1 MSDKPRNLLHKIPW
15 AFGKKKAQRVVKGE
29 ASHAALCQT
38 EPEGNDGKGDAPAS
52 PADTRPVPGA
62 LSRQTAAMEDAGS
75 VEGRKDEPQPPQNAG
90 TTGAETGDKPDA
102 AIAESSDAAAP
113 SNASPAP
120 ADGAAPRYNPEER
133 VAGLWDEAYDR
144 LRKTDSDLMRAYE
157 SVIAASSAGIS
168 WPRRASTWNSAPDTP
183 VEAHTWLDR
192 DKRRQHIT
200 CITDDWLEERIG
212 ENDRVTQV
220 VEARSLRD
228 IMRTAVQDSPQASM
242 AWAASWLA
250 LETLLQTDSL
260 VGETRS
266 QTVSTISRIKLYSA
280 LPRLLF
286 GGPPPDGDQH
296 ADNSHVEALTNLYS
310 TVLRQLITTALK
322 WKQPEPAV
330 ETTAEHI
337 RSLEEAFT
345 NGLSKEQDMK
355 SELSQLFEPPKDSKQ
370 DEVASD
376 AESEASTASE
386 NTEIDDAERLTQI
399 FEKLH
404 APEQPLDETDATRRE
419 AGRLLYD
426 WARDSP
432 YFEKFLNW
440 TDGASG
446 RVLWISGSP
455 EVGKSILLRAA
466 AQSLVTEQ
474 GAVSSSED
482 GKKVAYFFCN
492 GSGGFHERD
501 VLSVLKT
508 LISGVLRSQ
517 PHLRLHL
524 ERAFRATDRA
534 DFEGK
539 GDFYAL
545 STVLYSI
552 IEDAD
557 FAPTYFVV
565 DSIELLAVDA
575 AEGADPSLE
584 QKVGVGADHSTTAH
598 LRGLMDLLSFIS
610 TTTAPPYGN
619 KVKWLVSVDGN
630 KVDQGLLSPQAVS
643 QLHLHLDSHLADL
656 RKIVGDV
663 AISRFAATANRA
675 LYKGGLYNAVLN
687 KLREV
692 TPGNFIWLDAALA
705 VVRSSEKVWNLP
717 DTLDHMSKRSQG
729 VESLYFLGQLHIGN
743 LTAKDK
749 KYRTDILSAAAL
761 AYRPLLVTE
770 LVDLLGLPEEVDV
783 SVVVNT
789 MLPLILEIRD
799 GRLQFKHQSATEFI
813 RRNPAELELGAIE
826 KLHAIMAH
834 RCLVMVLTHLRCTRM
849 CGRVA
854 TTAPLARHECTYPT
868 TAWIRHLTEPGVS
881 DRVALALADHLLHD
895 HVIEWL
901 EMVDAKDGLSDALK
915 LMSRLLELA
924 ATPVPTTDHGRSEEY
939 DPVNLQKSI
948 HDVMSFIR
956 RDRSQTGAMAP
967 QKTDDEPSTDQNGT
981 PGDFAFADF
990 YTTSRRVRSSLLF
1003 VPATDPWRQRWL
1015 PKYYPWLVTPPLV
1028 RATGQGAV
1036 GNCLHVMHHYDWVRR
1051 CCFSHD
1057 GRLVA
1062 SASDDG
1068 RVRLWDADTGKL
1080 QRVLNNEYISYV
1092 YGVTMS
1098 SSSPENHAILA
1109 AYTSDILTVW
1119 DVPTGRLLKKLITGS
1134 RPDPKAGTDME
1145 EDERHSEH
1153 GQDGGRKTEDEDQE
1167 PSAASPGADNN
1178 IYIGGT
1184 SIDDIAI
1191 ASAGDKLAAI
1201 MDNKVRVWKLPAYA
1215 ELSLGSGEGDKS
1227 EEAPVSCVR
1236 FSPDG
1241 KYVAY
1246 NQGGEILVC
1255 DSTTGSLVRTL
1266 AERSPPRNHEDLN
1279 SINEV
1284 KEGNDVD
1291 GTESDSSHE
1300 NPAVERISV
1309 SIFVFSADSRLLLSN
1324 SDDGKARVWD
1334 IQSGQTLA
1342 VAESTDG
1349 RGEYSLRAV
1358 FSRDGTQL
1366 AGVSHYG
1373 AIGIWSPKSSDGWGA
1388 TEDEEYTHPARLLG
1402 GHGGLVLALH
1412 FSPVG
1417 NLLASSSSDRTV
1429 RIWDLEMAE
1438 AETAAD
1444 GALIAEESSMPVT
1457 GMRSLGH
1464 RGPVH
1469 CVSMSADGSLVASA
1483 STDGTICVW
1492 DGKTGENLS
1501 SGKHLNITSLAFSP
1515 SCNRLVSAS
1524 KDNKAFLWNVEP
1536 TSAQREEEVASMVP
1550 ESRLIGHED
1559 WLRNAVFSP
1568 DGDLVATGSDD
1579 CTVRLWD
1586 LSAAKITE
1594 SQRTTADAPGEDE
1607 TEASSVPCRVFR
1619 KHDDYVYG
1627 LAFSADGKRLA
1638 SAGDDRHVMVWN
1650 LVSGDKADRT
1660 EPNKD
1665 MSDRRVKSYFREVVF
1680 SHDGSRLFSV
1690 STDCT
1695 VAIWSP
1701 DQPEDQQCVAVVSQ
1715 VGRLESL
1722 RMDKDYPDVLLSS
1735 MGAWPFDVSPAALEE
1750 AAAAAAAAQDP
1761 DSAMPVSKALPAR
1774 PLPPTREAFTI
1785 SGRSYEWINWRGRRL
1800 IYLPEAFRP
1809 NIGASLCCWVQG
1821 QSVVVGCKSGE
1832 VLLFRF
1838 SEDMRPAGPAETC
1851 A

>member
-1 MSDKPRNLLHKIPW
+1 MGDKPRNLLHKIPW
-15 AFGKKKAQRVVKGE
+15 AFGKKKAQRVVNGE

-38 EPEGNDGKGDAPAS
+38 ELEGNDGKGDAPAS
-52 PADTRPVPGA
+52 SADTRPVPGA
-62 LSRQTAAMEDAGS
+62 PSRQTAAMEDGGS
-75 VEGRKDEPQPPQNAG
+75 VEGRKDEPPPPQNAG

-120 ADGAAPRYNPEER
+120 ADGAAPWYNPEER
-133 VAGLWDEAYDR
+133 VAGLWDDAYDQ

-157 SVIAASSAGIS
+157 SVMAAWSAGIIS
-168 WPRRASTWNSAPDTP
+168 WPRRASTWNSAPGTP

-200 CITDDWLEERIG
+200 CITDGWLEERIG
-212 ENDRVTQV
+212 ENDRVTQA

-228 IMRTAVQDSPQASM
+228 IMRTAVQASPQASM

-260 VGETRS
+260 DGETRS
-266 QTVSTISRIKLYSA
+266 QTVSTISRIKRYSA

-286 GGPPPDGDQH
+286 GGPPPGGDQH
-296 ADNSHVEALTNLYS
+296 ADNSHVEALTDLYS
-310 TVLRQLITTALK
+310 IVLRQLITTALK
-322 WKQPEPAV
+322 WKQPETAV

-337 RSLEEAFT
+337 RGLEEAFT
-345 NGLSKEQDMK
+345 NGLSKEQDME
-355 SELSQLFEPPKDSKQ
+355 SELSQLFEPPKGSKQ
-370 DEVASD
+370 DEAASD

-386 NTEIDDAERLTQI
+386 NTEIDEAERLKQI
-399 FEKLH
+399 LEKLH

-426 WARDSP
+426 WARDTP

-446 RVLWISGSP
+446 RVLWVSGSP
-455 EVGKSILLRAA
+455 EVGKSILLRTA

-501 VLSVLKT
+501 VLSALKA

-524 ERAFRATDRA
+524 ERAFRDTDRT

-575 AEGADPSLE
+575 AEDADPSLE
-584 QKVGVGADHSTTAH
+584 QKVGVGADHSTTAR
-598 LRGLMDLLSFIS
+598 LRGLVDLLSFIS

-630 KVDQGLLSPQAVS
+630 KVDPGLLSPQAVS
-643 QLHLHLDSHLADL
+643 QLRLDLDSHPADL
-656 RKIVGDV
+656 RKIVSDV
-663 AISRFAATANRA
+663 ATSRFAATANRA

-717 DTLDHMSKRSQG
+717 DILDHMSKRSQG
-729 VESLYFLGQLHIGN
+729 VESLFFLGQLHVGN

-749 KYRTDILSAAAL
+749 KYRTDIHSAAAL
-761 AYRPLLVTE
+761 AYRPLLVAE
-770 LVDLLGLPEEVDV
+770 LVDLVELPEEVDV

-789 MLPLILEIRD
+789 MLPFILEIRD

-813 RRNPAELELGAIE
+813 RRNLAELELGAIE
-826 KLHAIMAH
+826 KLHTIMAH
-834 RCLVMVLTHLRCTRM
+834 RCLEMVLTHLRCTRM

-854 TTAPLARHECTYPT
+854 TTAPLARHECTYPA
-868 TAWIRHLTEPGVS
+868 TAWIRHLTEPGVF

-901 EMVDAKDGLSDALK
+901 EMVDAKDELSDVLNP
-915 LMSRLLELA
+915 MSRLLELA
-924 ATPVPTTDHGRSEEY
+924 ATPVPTADNGRSEEY
-939 DPVNLQKSI
+939 GPVNLQKSI
-948 HDVMSFIR
+948 HNVMSFIR

-981 PGDFAFADF
+981 PGDFAFADS

-1015 PKYYPWLVTPPLV
+1015 PKYYPWLVTAPLV
-1028 RATGQGAV
+1028 RTTGQGAV
-1036 GNCLHVMHHYDWVRR
+1036 GNCLHVMHHYDWVRG

-1080 QRVLNNEYISYV
+1080 QRVLNNENSRYV

-1119 DVPTGRLLKKLITGS
+1119 DIPTGRLLKKLIIGS
-1134 RPDPKAGTDME
+1134 RPDPEAGTDME
-1145 EDERHSEH
+1145 EDERHSEQ

-1167 PSAASPGADNN
+1167 PSAASPDADNN
-1178 IYIGGT
+1178 IYIGGS
-1184 SIDDIAI
+1184 SIGDIAI
-1191 ASAGDKLAAI
+1191 ASAGDKLAAVV
-1201 MDNKVRVWKLPAYA
+1201 DEKARVWKLPAYA
-1215 ELSLGSGEGDKS
+1215 ELSLRSGEGDKS

-1266 AERSPPRNHEDLN
+1266 AERSPSRNHEDLD
-1279 SINEV
+1279 SINED
-1284 KEGNDVD
+1284 DVD

-1300 NPAVERISV
+1300 NPAVESVGV
-1309 SIFVFSADSRLLLSN
+1309 SIFVFSADSRLLLSIK
-1324 SDDGKARVWD
+1324 DDSKARVWD

-1342 VAESTDG
+1342 VTESTFD
-1349 RGEYSLRAV
+1349 RDAYSHEAV
-1358 FSRDGTQL
+1358 FSRDGTRF
-1366 AGVSHYG
+1366 ATISDYKV
-1373 AIGIWSPKSSDGWGA
+1373 IGIWSPKSSDGWGA
-1388 TEDEEYTHPARLLG
+1388 TENEEYTRPARLLS

-1417 NLLASSSSDRTV
+1417 NLLASSSSDFTV

-1438 AETAAD
+1438 AETAAE
-1444 GALIAEESSMPVT
+1444 GALVAEESSMPVT
-1457 GMRSLGH
+1457 GRRSLGH

-1501 SGKHLNITSLAFSP
+1501 RGEHSNITSLAFSP
-1515 SCNRLVSAS
+1515 SCSRLVSAS
-1524 KDNKAFLWNVEP
+1524 KDNTAFLWNVKP
-1536 TSAQREEEVASMVP
+1536 TSAQREEEVASMAP
-1550 ESRLIGHED
+1550 ECRLIGHQD

-1579 CTVRLWD
+1579 FTVRLWD
-1586 LSAAKITE
+1586 LSAATITE
-1594 SQRTTADAPGEDE
+1594 SQRTTDDAPGEDE
-1607 TEASSVPCRVFR
+1607 TKASSVPNRVFR
-1619 KHDDYVYG
+1619 SHDDYVFG

-1660 EPNKD
+1660 KPDKD
-1665 MSDRRVKSYFREVVF
+1665 MSDRRVKSHIREVIF
-1680 SHDGSRLFSV
+1680 SHDGSRLFTV

-1715 VGRLESL
+1715 AENYRLEHL
-1722 RMDKDYPDVLLSS
+1722 RIDKDYPDVLLFST
-1735 MGAWPFDVSPAALEE
+1735 GAWPFDVSPAALEE

-1761 DSAMPVSKALPAR
+1761 DNARPVSEVLPAR

-1785 SGRSYEWINWRGRRL
+1785 SGRSYEWINWRGRKL

-1821 QSVVVGCKSGE
+1821 QSVVVGCESGE